1 MLVLPLLDRQIALLV
16 EGLGSRLVD
25 SILVFGNLAI
35 GLLNW
40 PMGGRVGRPMRSWDE
55 RAVVVHT
62 VMVTADIV
70 GSRSIVVME
79 VEPQ

>member
-25 SILVFGNLAI
+25 SILVFGNL
-35 GLLNW
+35 
-40 PMGGRVGRPMRSWDE
+40 
-55 RAVVVHT
+55 
-62 VMVTADIV
+62 VMADIV
-70 GSRSIVVME
+70 GCRSIVVME